1 MDTLVILMS
10 MARLHE
16 IAHILMAHGRAPD
29 APLALVERGTLPD
42 ERVLLGTLADI
53 AARARAANVRPPA
66 VIIVGKVVGQSTS
79 QAVKRSPS
87 WLVAWSVSH

>member
-53 AARARAANVRPPA
+53 AARARAVNVRPLLSLSSA
-66 VIIVGKVVGQSTS
+66 RWWDSRVVKQSS
-79 QAVKRSPS
+79 GRP
-87 WLVAWSVSH
+87 VS